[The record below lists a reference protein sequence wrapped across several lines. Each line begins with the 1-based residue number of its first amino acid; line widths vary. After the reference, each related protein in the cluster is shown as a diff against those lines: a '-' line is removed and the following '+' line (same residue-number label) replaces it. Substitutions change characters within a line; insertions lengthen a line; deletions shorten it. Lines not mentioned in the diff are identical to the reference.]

1 MKTLIALLLLNCN
14 LINIPNS
21 RTFSLQC
28 DAGVGTNA
36 LYEQLYSAPT
46 KLMVVGA
53 GCSAVSQATAQAS
66 HIWNLVQVMTTSR
79 FIHTE
84 RLRMQKEQSF
94 LDA

>member
-1 MKTLIALLLLNCN
+1 MTKSPI
-14 LINIPNS
+14 
-21 RTFSLQC
+21 FSLQC

-36 LYEQLYSAPT
+36 LYDQLYSAPT

-66 HIWNLVQVMTTSR
+66 HIWNLVQVMLALR

-84 RLRMQKEQSF
+84 WVRTWKRRLF
-94 LDA
+94 LWE